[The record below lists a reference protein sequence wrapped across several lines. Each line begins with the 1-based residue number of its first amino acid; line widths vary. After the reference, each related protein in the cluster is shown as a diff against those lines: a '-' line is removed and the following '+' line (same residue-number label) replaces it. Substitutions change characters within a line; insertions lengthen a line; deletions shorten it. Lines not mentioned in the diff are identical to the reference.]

1 MTTGHSTTP
10 VRLISQNGRFYEL
23 ACTSV
28 SMDVD
33 RKVLAVR
40 IPASGSGRVTA
51 DLNLTNSV
59 ITLEGVITDGDAVL
73 QSTGNSASA
82 TIDFSSVTGGEFFAD
97 YDTPFVTS
105 IVNYANNRFDSSP
118 FVGNF
123 NPTDV
128 GVVNDDKYRTVNTIE
143 LWKGT
148 ITGGEKN
155 TFKIFFGVNNS
166 ATGFDTTATA
176 DEYILSY
183 HDGTSPKT
191 AEEMATGLYNLITA
205 QITTMSAN
213 IVTGSNGGN
222 TKVELRF
229 TNVPSGNTYTNT
241 VDYPRMN
248 FLTYEPVHTTF
259 SGGFEA
265 TSSATSPYSAGDTVQ
280 QLYAIL
286 SNSQNRWRN
295 SKHSGSHYIIGV
307 QIPFLSATSTQDEK
321 FLSRVMYTTSGFSTT
336 AFTDKD
342 MKFASNS
349 HTAGSKFLIVD
360 NGKQYSG
367 MKVAVDKATFVQV
380 GGEPNVYSFTILLV
394 VTNQII

>member
-1 MTTGHSTTP
+1 MSTGHSTTP

-23 ACTSV
+23 ACTNV
-28 SMDVD
+28 SIDID
-33 RKVLAVR
+33 RKVIAIPL
-40 IPASGSGRVTA
+40 PASGSERVTA

-82 TIDFSSVTGGEFFAD
+82 TIDFSAVTGGEAFAD

-105 IVNYANNRFDSSP
+105 IINYARNPEDTTP
-118 FVGNF
+118 FTGYF

-155 TFKIFFGVNNS
+155 TFKIFLGVNDS

-213 IVTGSNGGN
+213 ILTGSNGGN

-259 SGGFEA
+259 RGGFEA
-265 TSSATSPYSAGDTVQ
+265 TSSATAPYSAGDTVQ

-321 FLSRVMYTTSGFSTT
+321 YLSRVMWTTAGFSTT
-336 AFTDKD
+336 AFTNKD
-342 MKFASNS
+342 IKFSSFA
-349 HTAGSKFLIVD
+349 HTAGSDFLITD
-360 NGKQYSG
+360 SGEQYSG

-380 GGEPNVYSFTILLV
+380 GGEPNVYSFTILLI
-394 VTNQII
+394 VTNHII

>member
-1 MTTGHSTTP
+1 MSTGHSTTP

-33 RKVLAVR
+33 RKVTA
-40 IPASGSGRVTA
+40 IPLPAMGSSRVTA

-59 ITLEGVITDGDAVL
+59 ITLEGVITDGDAIL

-82 TIDFSSVTGGEFFAD
+82 TIDFSSVTGGEEFVY
-97 YDTPFVTS
+97 YDTPFITS
-105 IVNYANNRFDSSP
+105 IVNYANNPNDTVP
-118 FVGNF
+118 FRGFF

-148 ITGGEKN
+148 ITGGEKK
-155 TFKIFFGVNNS
+155 TFKIFLGVNDS

-191 AEEMATGLYNLITA
+191 AEEMATGLYNLITG
-205 QITTMSAN
+205 QIGTMSAT

-222 TKVELRF
+222 SKVQIQF
-229 TNVPSGNTYTNT
+229 INKPGGNQYANT

-248 FLTYEPVHTTF
+248 FLNYEPIHTTF
-259 SGGFEA
+259 SGGFEPI
-265 TSSATSPYSAGDTVQ
+265 SSATSPYSAGDTVQ

-286 SNSQNRWRN
+286 SNSQNRWRD

-321 FLSRVMYTTSGFSTT
+321 YLSRVMYTTSGFSTS

-342 MKFASNS
+342 IKFASNS
-349 HTAGSKFLIVD
+349 FTAGSDFDVTNMGLT
-360 NGKQYSG
+360 YTG

-394 VTNQII
+394 VTNTII